1 MKKSTIYTIYEW
13 LWHEVD
19 SGLSSNCGWTSCECR
34 CGPMCMCDHIP
45 TLPLT
50 VIVVS
55 CHSDLMGQRPR
66 SIVNF
71 SCFMQGRAFVMMSVG
86 ISFVG
91 RYLKVTSFSSTCSQV

>member
-1 MKKSTIYTIYEW
+1 
-13 LWHEVD
+13 
-19 SGLSSNCGWTSCECR
+19 
-34 CGPMCMCDHIP
+34 MCMCDHIP